1 MSVLLSIARMLGPG
15 TLFHFFSLTRP
26 VGREQECT
34 RNRARGLRFCSRA
47 GLSGNNPPSCRL
59 GRGMLAS
66 VVEEEA
72 DDQEDDRPDH
82 EGASRAVLS
91 DHAGERWD
99 ADHDPAR
106 IAMI

>member
-1 MSVLLSIARMLGPG
+1 MNKSARALP
-15 TLFHFFSLTRP
+15 HSCP
-26 VGREQECT
+26 S
-34 RNRARGLRFCSRA
+34 ARSY
-47 GLSGNNPPSCRL
+47 RL
-59 GRGMLAS
+59 GRGALAS
-66 VVEEEA
+66 PVEEVA